1 MPSVWKEN
9 KELKK
14 WIKKNYKYLIDGNF
28 NYDLS
33 NVMSDPLLV
42 SISNYIGV
50 NKNYVYIGSGISQF
64 ISVIINLNCW
74 DTIYLPD
81 PEFGLYSKTAEAN
94 NKKRV
99 KIFCLYCDDFI
110 NKIKK
115 YDTKPNDLLCIS
127 SPRWFS
133 GEMFTKEQILE
144 IVSIFKGTIMI
155 DEAYVDYSNDEIG
168 MLELCLK
175 NENVILARSF
185 SKKFYA
191 SGLRTG
197 YIVTKK
203 NLTNLRGVLIPPYSV
218 TTYSSNFFI
227 KLLSDIDMLEL
238 FYNTR
243 QYVIKNR
250 NIVYDMLKDQFNIIK
265 SSSNFLTIIFSSN
278 NELEEAYSA
287 LKGLSGI
294 QIFKENIFYIKI
306 WISDE
311 KFSQIVINRLKELK

>member
-115 YDTKPNDLLCIS
+115 YEGAL
-127 SPRWFS
+127 
-133 GEMFTKEQILE
+133 Q
-144 IVSIFKGTIMI
+144 
-155 DEAYVDYSNDEIG
+155 
-168 MLELCLK
+168 
-175 NENVILARSF
+175 
-185 SKKFYA
+185 
-191 SGLRTG
+191 
-197 YIVTKK
+197 
-203 NLTNLRGVLIPPYSV
+203 SV
-218 TTYSSNFFI
+218 F
-227 KLLSDIDMLEL
+227 
-238 FYNTR
+238 
-243 QYVIKNR
+243 
-250 NIVYDMLKDQFNIIK
+250 
-265 SSSNFLTIIFSSN
+265 
-278 NELEEAYSA
+278 
-287 LKGLSGI
+287 
-294 QIFKENIFYIKI
+294 
-306 WISDE
+306 
-311 KFSQIVINRLKELK
+311 